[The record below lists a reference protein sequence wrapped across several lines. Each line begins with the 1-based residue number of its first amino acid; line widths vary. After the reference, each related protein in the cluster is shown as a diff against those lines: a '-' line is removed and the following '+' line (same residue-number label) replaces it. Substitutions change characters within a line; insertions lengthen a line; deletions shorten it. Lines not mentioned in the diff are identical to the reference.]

1 MGDFKEIFKTLKDL
15 LVSEDLL
22 ATKRVID
29 LQEEHEQILRA
40 ELQSTP
46 KVNLS
51 KLSKDTLGTS
61 LIPEEQRGLL
71 AVKVS
76 GDGNCLYNSASVFIK
91 GDETLNGTL
100 RVLTACELYLNAE
113 FYANHAKI
121 HQARGDSSY
130 FEKTLFTLMLTAA
143 GENEWQV
150 SSSKVKA
157 IKAEAAGTSEDN
169 VWSGLV
175 HIMGLATV
183 IKRPIFSV
191 YPNANLALRPL
202 LHGLIHPRLC
212 SPADVSP
219 VYIMWSRDG
228 NLDNRPGA
236 VFQPNHFVPLVCRD
250 DSQLRS
256 LTKSSQVE
264 KVQPIT
270 QFFSRKPDL
279 SSKMKLGT
287 KRLATTEQGA
297 ELEVPKR
304 PRTASIHARKFN
316 PSWQEE
322 FTWLKFDSEQNL
334 LYCSFCKEAGAEI
347 AGQTDLVTGSTSFK
361 KETLNIHGASNHHRR
376 ARDYVLSK
384 VKPTS
389 EGPLSKLFQKIQ
401 SE

>member
-1 MGDFKEIFKTLKDL
+1 MMGDFKKIFKTLKDL
-15 LVSEDLL
+15 LVREDSL

-40 ELQSTP
+40 ELQSAP
-46 KVNLS
+46 KVNIS

-61 LIPEEQRGLL
+61 LIPEEQRGLR

-76 GDGNCLYNSASVFIK
+76 GDGNCLYNSASIFIK

-113 FYANHAKI
+113 FYANHSKI
-121 HQARGDSSY
+121 YQASGDSSY
-130 FEKTLFTLMLTAA
+130 SEKTLFTLMLTAA

-157 IKAEAAGTSEDN
+157 VKAEAAGISEDK

-175 HIMGLATV
+175 HLMGLATV

-202 LHGLIHPRLC
+202 MHGLIHPRLC

-219 VYIMWSRDG
+219 VHIMWSRDG

-250 DSQLRS
+250 DSEMPS
-256 LTKSSQVE
+256 VTKSSHVE
-264 KVQPIT
+264 KVPLIT

-279 SSKMKLGT
+279 TCEVKLGT
-287 KRLATTEQGA
+287 KRLATTEHGA
-297 ELEVPKR
+297 GIEVQKR
-304 PRTASIHARKFN
+304 PRAASVHTRKFN
-316 PSWQEE
+316 PSWQKE
-322 FTWLKFDSEQNL
+322 FAWLKFDSEQNL

-361 KETLNIHGASNHHRR
+361 KETLTIHGASNRHRR
-376 ARDYVLSK
+376 ARDYVILGLHSRD
-384 VKPTS
+384 PD
-389 EGPLSKLFQKIQ
+389 LDNRC
-401 SE
+401 